1 MNKNILNNEITKFE
15 NCRIIRNGNIVK
27 DDLWV
32 RNGVIINPEPVFYEE
47 RVSADVVVD
56 CQESLIAPGFID
68 VQINGGF
75 GYDFSSDNHII
86 VEALNAVRK
95 GILRSG
101 VTSFCPTI
109 VTSPKEVYYEVIPQ
123 IKRDQGGASGA
134 EILGIHLEGPFIS
147 PNKKGA
153 HPVDF
158 IKGLE
163 NGIETVLDTYG
174 SLTDV
179 AILTLAPELPKAGEV
194 IRKLV
199 EHGHSNGNLLHGEKA
214 VSNGASFITHLFN
227 AMLPF
232 HHRDPG
238 LVGLLTSQYIPQ
250 PIYYGIIADGIHTHP
265 AALRI
270 AHRTLSKGLVLVTD
284 AMAALGLGD
293 GLHQIGQ
300 LVVEVKGREAFLK
313 GTDTLAGSIAPMNE
327 CIRRFMKAAEVGI
340 VEGVEAASL
349 HPARL
354 LGIADK
360 KGSLNFGADAD
371 FVLLNGSIP
380 EEVEVL
386 HTFIGGRCVY
396 SDPSAKSIVCQFC
409 C

>member
-15 NCRIIRNGNIVK
+15 NCHIIRNGNIVK

-32 RNGVIINPEPVFYEE
+32 RNGVIINPEPIFYEE

-109 VTSPKEVYYEVIPQ
+109 VTSPKEVYYE
-123 IKRDQGGASGA
+123 RDQGGTSGA

-153 HPVDF
+153 HPEDF

-163 NGIETVLDTYG
+163 N
-174 SLTDV
+174 
-179 AILTLAPELPKAGEV
+179 
-194 IRKLV
+194 
-199 EHGHSNGNLLHGEKA
+199 
-214 VSNGASFITHLFN
+214 
-227 AMLPF
+227 F

-396 SDPSAKSIVCQFC
+396 SDPSAKSIVIKSS
-409 C
+409 